1 MVGPSPGGTGRPV
14 RPASRSGR
22 SRPWETLLL
31 PLVGL
36 ARLLS
41 GIFLLSLVPLPG
53 ARAGLVT
60 NLPAGTVLIAAASDL
75 VFALDSLKTAFTKE
89 HPEVSLK
96 ATTGASGSLFAQI
109 RNGAPFDV
117 FLAADR
123 AYPTKLAES
132 GHAELPSLFTYAEG
146 HLILWTT
153 RTNLSLKD
161 GLACL
166 LDPGFRHIAIAN
178 PETAP
183 YGRAAR
189 AALVQAGIWDR
200 VQSRVVIAENIA
212 QAAQFVDTGTAEA
225 GLVSAS
231 LLMRPEF
238 RERGAREP
246 VPPALHPP
254 ILQGAILT
262 RSGATNPAAKAFL
275 EFLRSDMARDLLAK
289 SGLTPPT
296 GTNAATATPPP
307 GRRP

>member
-1 MVGPSPGGTGRPV
+1 MVGP
-14 RPASRSGR
+14 RSGR
-22 SRPWETLLL
+22 ADRLVRTRSRFRQSGRRETILRPFVGILL
-31 PLVGL
+31 
-36 ARLLS
+36 AILLRS
-41 GIFLLSLVPLPG
+41 SVWVPV
-53 ARAGLVT
+53 ARAEGAT
-60 NLPAGTVLIAAASDL
+60 NSPTATVLIAAASDL
-75 VFALDSLKTAFTKE
+75 VFALDSLKAAFANE
-89 HPEVSLK
+89 HPEISVR

-123 AYPTKLAES
+123 SYPAKLAES
-132 GHAELPSLFTYAEG
+132 GHAEIESLFTYAEG
-146 HLILWTT
+146 HLVLWTT

-161 GLACL
+161 GLASL

-231 LLMRPEF
+231 LLMRAEF
-238 RERGAREP
+238 RERGVREP
-246 VPPALHPP
+246 VPPGSYPP

-262 RSGATNPAAKAFL
+262 RYGATNPAAKAFL
-275 EFLRSDMARDLLAK
+275 EFLRSGTARDLLTK
-289 SGLTPPT
+289 SGLTPPA
-296 GTNAATATPPP
+296 GTNSATATLLP
-307 GRRP
+307 GQRP

>member
-1 MVGPSPGGTGRPV
+1 MVGPGSGRADSPV
-14 RPASRSGR
+14 RSLSRLRR
-22 SRPWETLLL
+22 SRRREPILGPFVAPLLAILLL
-31 PLVGL
+31 
-36 ARLLS
+36 S
-41 GIFLLSLVPLPG
+41 SLWMPV
-53 ARAGLVT
+53 ARADGAT
-60 NLPAGTVLIAAASDL
+60 NAPKPTVFIAAASDL
-75 VFALDSLKTAFTKE
+75 VFALDSLRSAFAVE
-89 HPEVSLK
+89 HPEVSVK

-109 RNGAPFDV
+109 RSGAPFDV

-132 GHAELPSLFTYAEG
+132 GHAELSSLFTYAEG
-146 HLILWTT
+146 HLVLWTT

-161 GLACL
+161 GLASL

-200 VQSRVVIAENIA
+200 VQSRVVVAENIA

-238 RERGAREP
+238 RERGVREP
-246 VPPALHPP
+246 VPPASYPP

-262 RSGATNPAAKAFL
+262 RSGATNPAARAFL
-275 EFLRSDMARDLLAK
+275 QFMGSDKARDLLAR
-289 SGLTPPT
+289 SGLTPPA
-296 GTNAATATPPP
+296 GTNSATATPLP